1 MADDCRG
8 FALVREFELE
18 CGLNH
23 LAEVPKLKVIVRDAL
38 DYDAVSS
45 LAIREKDCDC
55 YIAIRAAVAR
65 NESQSLFT
73 KAVLKL
79 TQGIGGPKN
88 HFLATMDSIGKF
100 APVKLTHAIVGM
112 LGVKIVIAT
121 HVKAHVAPFLGRR
134 TWRIFHRLVGG
145 NVVIPNV

>member
-45 LAIREKDCDC
+45 LAIREKNCDC
-55 YIAIRAAVAR
+55 YIAIRGTVAR

-79 TQGIGGPKN
+79 T
-88 HFLATMDSIGKF
+88 
-100 APVKLTHAIVGM
+100 
-112 LGVKIVIAT
+112 
-121 HVKAHVAPFLGRR
+121 
-134 TWRIFHRLVGG
+134 
-145 NVVIPNV
+145 